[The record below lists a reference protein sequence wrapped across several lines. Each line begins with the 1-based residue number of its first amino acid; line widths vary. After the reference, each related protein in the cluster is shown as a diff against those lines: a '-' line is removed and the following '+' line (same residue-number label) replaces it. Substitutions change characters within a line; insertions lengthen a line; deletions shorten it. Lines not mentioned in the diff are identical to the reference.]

1 MAENTEKS
9 KLQYIVADSA
19 AFLKNVPLHDICE
32 NVYTVEEVVNEV
44 RDAATR
50 RRLSVLPYTLHF
62 RQPSSEALH
71 VGKRHESVS
80 LIFLPSDYHLRMT
93 VLLSESSEN
102 GKIPIQALQ
111 LLLPF

>member
-1 MAENTEKS
+1 M
-9 KLQYIVADSA
+9 QYIVADSA
-19 AFLKNVPLHDICE
+19 AFLKNVPLHDMCE

-71 VGKRHESVS
+71 AGKRHESVS

-93 VLLSESSEN
+93 VLPSESSEN